1 MNKLTVFKCNGA
13 ANIPVLLVRCIT
25 ASQGYLDHG
34 RSELFSFVAVTWL
47 ALFYYKSAF
56 QRRCYRETWASKLVS
71 GQAAHS
77 MEGSNTREE
86 DEEDLRGLAYK
97 IICVNW

>member
-34 RSELFSFVAVTWL
+34 RSELFSFVAVTWWL
-47 ALFYYKSAF
+47 CFTTKVHFNVDVIAKPGRVNLYLDKRHI
-56 QRRCYRETWASKLVS
+56 QWKV
-71 GQAAHS
+71 Q
-77 MEGSNTREE
+77 TR
-86 DEEDLRGLAYK
+86 AK
-97 IICVNW
+97 KMKKT